1 MRNVVSNALK
11 FTPSEGTVTVDAQ
24 CVMSDTLNEGGVHGN
39 RRTSAKNG
47 VVRVTVADTGAGMT
61 QVTT

>member
-24 CVMSDTLNEGGVHGN
+24 CVMSDILNEGGDGN
-39 RRTSAKNG
+39 RGRSAKIG
-47 VVRVTVADTGAGMT
+47 VVRVTVTDTGAGMT